1 MTMFQLIDI
10 LYLRIISEGRHTD
23 MINFINALLSYLLL
37 MAIIVVVSGCA
48 IWLGITLR
56 KRKNAEEGLDPI
68 AKGDD

>member
-1 MTMFQLIDI
+1 
-10 LYLRIISEGRHTD
+10 

-37 MAIIVVVSGCA
+37 LAIIVVVSGCA

-56 KRKNAEEGLDPI
+56 KRKNAQEGLDPI